1 MQDGYGAANDMP
13 HSSQVFMFVRCAS
26 LLTGNIAMYR
36 RSILAMILMLK
47 EPEQYDPSAN
57 RETRA
62 GFSGWDFS
70 RLELEA
76 DYRDAVRVVNRIMG
90 VHALS
95 LDAIRAELRSISLDY
110 IDASKDLINLDCLR
124 ILELL

>member
-1 MQDGYGAANDMP
+1 
-13 HSSQVFMFVRCAS
+13 
-26 LLTGNIAMYR
+26 MYR
-36 RSILAMILMLK
+36 RSILAMILMIK

-57 RETRA
+57 RESRA

-95 LDAIRAELRSISLDY
+95 IEDIRAELRRISKDY
-110 IDASKDLINLDCLR
+110 MDASQDLINLDCLR
-124 ILELL
+124 IFEEL